1 LAETFQLIRPTEV
14 AKRVRVLASSFEK
27 IYGDMVDVRR
37 TSVEPSSLLATEEY
51 LERTKLGLVLRAATM
66 EGYYAP
72 IIVLSE
78 RDLTYILDGHHR
90 AYVYWL
96 LGYMF
101 VDAYMLRLKH
111 VSHTRREAFRLWEM
125 RLYQDEMPK
134 SPRARLWRFTAGVI
148 HFFVARYKGAFRLR
162 TSVCRLDELVPTQ
175 SLVESESVENV
186 ERLGVLDEP
195 ILCLEYRGKKYIVD
209 GHARAMNMLLKGC
222 ESVNALILYPTTEN
236 IKIGLIEASEK
247 MGLRNLSDVEI
258 A

>member
-1 LAETFQLIRPTEV
+1 MAETFQLIRPTEV

-247 MGLRNLSDVEI
+247 MGLRSLSDVEI